1 MVQTHTI
8 SRNNTV
14 VVPGSD
20 YTAVILHQ
28 TEIVRVFPDRVELD
42 TGGWLTT
49 TTITRINQTANQM
62 RLGFSVS
69 RKGGK
74 LSAYYRGRT
83 WESSDDRTLTLPR

>member
-1 MVQTHTI
+1 MAQTHTI

-14 VVPGSD
+14 VIPGND

-49 TTITRINQTANQM
+49 TTITRMNQTANQM

-69 RKGGK
+69 RKGGN

-83 WESSDDRTLTLPR
+83 WDSTDGRTLTLPR